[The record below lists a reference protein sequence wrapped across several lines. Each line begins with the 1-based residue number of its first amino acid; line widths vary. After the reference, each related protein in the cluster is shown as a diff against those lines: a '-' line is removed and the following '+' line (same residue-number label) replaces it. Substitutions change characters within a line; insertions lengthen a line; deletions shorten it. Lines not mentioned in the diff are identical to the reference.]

1 MCLFCCGFLSCFLL
15 LNEMKCS
22 SPVFLKKEIGIEQIE
37 HDINRTKYH
46 RQSDGLSGRGEWAAV
61 VVVLGQGRGAKAW
74 GARARV
80 VEHRGPAAVTAGQQE
95 KKARTSW

>member
-46 RQSDGLSGRGEWAAV
+46 RQSDGLGAGEWAV
-61 VVVLGQGRGAKAW
+61 VVIVLGQGQGTKAR

-80 VEHRGPAAVTAGQQE
+80 VGHRGPAAVTAGQQE
-95 KKARTSW
+95 KKAHTSL